1 MNIYEIKRLT
11 AETSP
16 YLTPEQYQSDKIQEV
31 LESINNGEMKKELNE
46 NKVVEKVTVT
56 YWTDAKQKL
65 KENDKS

>member
-1 MNIYEIKRLT
+1 MIKVVIT
-11 AETSP
+11 TTM
-16 YLTPEQYQSDKIQEV
+16 YMTPEQYQSDKVQEV

-46 NKVVEKVTVT
+46 NKVVEKVTIT